1 MNKLLTL
8 LICLLALISCK
19 ENKSS
24 LVLSDED
31 NAIATLQLYQ
41 NVSPELIEE
50 RNKLYQLMLKHSTPP
65 EEPSEEDKAY
75 FLNNIAHIDSVVNRG
90 VALIKEQKGE
100 ELLTLLEAE
109 IINFYAHPHNTV
121 ESEYELHKLLI
132 KLNRKYCASRKEFL
146 AKTIQLLEYNL
157 LHIGCLEESPTC
169 YTLVLQD
176 LTCAY
181 LEAEENSKAV
191 VVGEMLCESM
201 PEDNVVGKIIA
212 NLLLSKAYDRIG
224 EKELRDSCVRSVM
237 HYPEFIAVYVE
248 VDETIGLPEELK
260 QLQ

>member
-1 MNKLLTL
+1 MKKLLTL
-8 LICLLALISCK
+8 LSCFVILISCK

-24 LVLSDED
+24 SVLSDD
-31 NAIATLQLYQ
+31 DKAIATLQLYQ

-50 RNKLYQLMLKHSTPP
+50 RNNLYQLMLKHSTPA
-65 EEPSEEDKAY
+65 EEPSEEDKTY

-90 VALIKEQKGE
+90 VVLIKEQKGK
-100 ELLTLLEAE
+100 ELLTLLEDE
-109 IINFYAHPHNTV
+109 IINFYAHPHNTI
-121 ESEYELHKLLI
+121 ESEYELHQLLI